1 MDCLV
6 CGKPAGISSTKI
18 KNGKICKEC
27 ASKLP
32 SLMLEKNP
40 YYQDGTLKNAM
51 NYAKEKTEEFSAT
64 ASYGK
69 LHIDSIHGLFCIANS
84 LTKDGKPKSG
94 NNIFSM
100 YDLAEVGLVCKSPR
114 ADKNNVIVDIEFSC
128 SLENPHCH
136 FSTIVKKGARCQT
149 RRIDV
154 KTVEWDEPNDLCM
167 FRSMFNQMLSGAFE
181 KINDFLCGKT
191 VHEFEIEKARALFM
205 LPEDY
210 TADDLKKAYR
220 LMMKVWHPDKAQE
233 DVTREAQILNEAHAL
248 LKAELE
254 YREYYSKNN
263 MQ

>member
-6 CGKPAGISSTKI
+6 CGKPTGISSTKI

-27 ASKLP
+27 VSKLP
-32 SLMLEKNP
+32 SLMLEKHP

-51 NYAKEKTEEFSAT
+51 NYVKEKVEEFSAT

-94 NNIFSM
+94 NNIFSI
-100 YDLAEVGLVCKSPR
+100 YDLAEVGLYCKSPK
-114 ADKNNVIVDIEFSC
+114 ADRSGVIVDVEFSC
-128 SLENPHCH
+128 ALENPHFNFTSIIKSGSRCH
-136 FSTIVKKGARCQT
+136 TKRVDST
-149 RRIDV
+149 
-154 KTVEWDEPNDLCM
+154 TVSWEEPNDLIM
-167 FRSMFNQMLSGAFE
+167 FRSMFDQMLSGAFARV
-181 KINDFLCGKT
+181 NDLLCGKT

-205 LPEDY
+205 LPKDY
-210 TADDLKKAYR
+210 TSEDLKNARR

-233 DVTREAQILNEAHAL
+233 DVTREAQILNEAHDL

-254 YREYYSKNN
+254 YRESLSLNT
-263 MQ
+263 